1 MSWAYGGGMT
11 ASDDRETRFR
21 AVTEA
26 GERIDLDTINEV
38 GLEIAEYLDSDDTAP
53 LHHALQDLLDA
64 PMHPEQLLNCTVA
77 MSNVVALLV
86 LTLGQD
92 EASASDLVGGVVG
105 KAAHDS
111 GPDVFPGGPE
121 DPAHQQVQALVR
133 RVYGTAEATDMPG
146 QIDGRT
152 LVALAAY
159 GDAAVVLADRVGL
172 PRSVLGPA
180 VVEAIA
186 DM

>member
-1 MSWAYGGGMT
+1 MT
-11 ASDDRETRFR
+11 ASEDRAQRFEV
-21 AVTEA
+21 VTEA
-26 GERIDLDTINEV
+26 GERIDAETIGEV
-38 GLEIAEYLDSDDTAP
+38 GLEIAEYLDSDDATP

-64 PMHPEQLLNCTVA
+64 PMHPEQLLNCAVA

-86 LTLGQD
+86 LTLGQ
-92 EASASDLVGGVVG
+92 EEQAASDLVGGVVG
-105 KAAHDS
+105 RAAHDS
-111 GPDVFPGGPE
+111 VPDVFPGGPE
-121 DPAHQQVQALVR
+121 DSAHQQVQALVR
-133 RVYGTAEATDMPG
+133 RVYGTAEASDMPG

-180 VVEAIA
+180 VAEAVA

>member
-1 MSWAYGGGMT
+1 MSWAYGGAMT
-11 ASDDRETRFR
+11 ASDDRAPRFEV
-21 AVTEA
+21 ATEA
-26 GERIDLDTINEV
+26 GERVDADTINEV
-38 GLEIAEYLDSDDTAP
+38 GLELAEYLDSDEATP
-53 LHHALQDLLDA
+53 MHHALQDLLDA
-64 PMHPEQLLNCTVA
+64 PMHPEQLLNCAVA

-92 EASASDLVGGVVG
+92 EQSASDLVGGVVG
-105 KAAHDS
+105 RAAHDS
-111 GPDVFPGGPE
+111 VPDVFPDGPE
-121 DPAHQQVQALVR
+121 DAAHRQVQALVR
-133 RVYGTAEATDMPG
+133 RVYGTAEAADMPG

-159 GDAAVVLADRVGL
+159 ADAAVVLADRVGL

-180 VVEAIA
+180 IVEAIA

>member
-11 ASDDRETRFR
+11 ASDDRPQPFEV
-21 AVTEA
+21 ATEA
-26 GERIDLDTINEV
+26 GERIELDTIRDV
-38 GLEIAEYLDSDDTAP
+38 GVAIADYLDSDEAAP
-53 LHHALQDLLDA
+53 LHHALRDLLDA
-64 PMHPEQLLNCTVA
+64 PMHPEQLLNCAVA

-92 EASASDLVGGVVG
+92 EQSASDLIGGVVG
-105 KAAHDS
+105 RAAHDS
-111 GPDVFPGGPE
+111 VPDVFPGGPD
-121 DPAHQQVQALVR
+121 DPAHRQVQALVR

-152 LVALAAY
+152 LAALAAY

-180 VVEAIA
+180 VQEAVA

>member
-1 MSWAYGGGMT
+1 MSWPYGWGMT
-11 ASDDRETRFR
+11 VSDDSEPRFQ
-21 AVTEA
+21 AATEA
-26 GERIDLDTINEV
+26 GERIDPDTINEV
-38 GLEIAEYLDSDDTAP
+38 GLEIAEYLDSDDAAP

-64 PMHPEQLLNCTVA
+64 PMHPEQLLNCAVA

-92 EASASDLVGGVVG
+92 EQSASDLVGGVVG
-105 KAAHDS
+105 RAAHDS
-111 GPDVFPGGPE
+111 VPDVFPAGADDE
-121 DPAHQQVQALVR
+121 AHRQVQALVR
-133 RVYGTAEATDMPG
+133 RVYGTAEAAEMPG